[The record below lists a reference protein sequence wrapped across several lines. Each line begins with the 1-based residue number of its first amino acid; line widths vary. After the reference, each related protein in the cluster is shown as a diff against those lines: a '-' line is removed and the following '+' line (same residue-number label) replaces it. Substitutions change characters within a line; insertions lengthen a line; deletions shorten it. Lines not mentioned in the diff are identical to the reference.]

1 MIIAFYL
8 SCSRVV
14 FIAWVVLGCIE
25 STGVIMSDW
34 RDIVFWVAEHKSSL
48 YVELFFLLFFSKLV
62 PLSPHSATVRVMTA
76 MVPLSPPADA
86 PGWGEEEWNSKALSL
101 R

>member
-1 MIIAFYL
+1 
-8 SCSRVV
+8 
-14 FIAWVVLGCIE
+14 
-25 STGVIMSDW
+25 MSDW

-48 YVELFFLLFFSKLV
+48 YVELFFFTLFLKTG
-62 PLSPHSATVRVMTA
+62 SPKSSFRHCQSDSVTCLVMTA